1 MLADEEIRKHV
12 TNLDNAWELKDG
24 KIVTHK
30 F

>member
-24 KIVTHK
+24 KIVK
-30 F
+30 LF